1 MSHQQQVVLEVH
13 RIELGVASARA
24 QCVQGLHR
32 DAVLQI
38 SFATARNPS
47 GGEERAAENQACTQL
62 LEGVAVPASVV
73 VCQSVEVEVGDEVI
87 QARCHPAGPIHL
99 LARWLLRKRVARILV
114 ADVEHLQGLLPHT
127 VNAGLRDL
135 IHPGLKIVHFQDFD
149 VGAQQATVLGEVAVH
164 IEHPGVGMPEKPDP
178 ASAEGA
184 LHAQGVQPARDLAPR
199 GLSGRMIGRD
209 LVRQGVLCLGREAEQ
224 ACDDVEADARPLK
237 GVRDLG
243 NAAGLAVREPLSGA
257 RVRVVETGRRL
268 QVQHEHRTADLL
280 NGRQHLA
287 ARGVRGHIADDQ
299 VHAFAH
305 ESVSSRKGLWL
316 VVHHT
321 HIHNLDPHSGH
332 LLADELTVSGQP
344 ISQAFELRPVRGQAD
359 AEQADFAGGLSH
371 RIPDVYAE

>member
-1 MSHQQQVVLEVH
+1 M
-13 RIELGVASARA
+13 
-24 QCVQGLHR
+24 
-32 DAVLQI
+32 
-38 SFATARNPS
+38 
-47 GGEERAAENQACTQL
+47 
-62 LEGVAVPASVV
+62 
-73 VCQSVEVEVGDEVI
+73 I

-114 ADVEHLQGLLPHT
+114 ADVEHLQGLFPHT
-127 VNAGLRDL
+127 VHAGLCDL
-135 IHPGLKIVHFQDFD
+135 IHPGLQIVHLQDLD
-149 VGAQQATVLGEVAVH
+149 VGAQQATVLGEIAVH
-164 IEHPGVGMPEKPDP
+164 IEHPGVGMPQEADP
-178 ASAEGA
+178 ASAERP
-184 LHAQGVQPARDLAPR
+184 LHTQGVQPVCDLAPR
-199 GLSGRMIGRD
+199 GLSGWMIGRD
-209 LVRQGVLCLGREAEQ
+209 LVRQGVLRLGREAQ
-224 ACDDVEADARPLK
+224 QTCDDVEADARPLK
-237 GVRDLG
+237 GVRDFG
-243 NAAGLAVREPLSGA
+243 DAAGLTVCEPLSGA
-257 RVRVVETGRRL
+257 RIRVVQARGRL
-268 QVQHEHRTADLL
+268 KVQHQHRASHLL